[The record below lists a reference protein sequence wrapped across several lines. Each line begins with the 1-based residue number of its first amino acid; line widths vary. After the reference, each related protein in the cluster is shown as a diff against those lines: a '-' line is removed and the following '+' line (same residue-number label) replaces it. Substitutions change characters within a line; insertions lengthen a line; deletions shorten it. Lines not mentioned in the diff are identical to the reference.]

1 MTITYGVRERTRTA
15 DLRGHNPALC
25 QLSYT
30 QHLLVQMVGFEP
42 TLKPILNRM
51 RLPIAPHLQ
60 MVRPGGIGPPTHRLK
75 VCCSTD

>member
-30 QHLLVQMVGFEP
+30 QHLLVQMEGFEP
-42 TLKPILNRM
+42 TLKPICI
-51 RLPIAPHLQ
+51 LPLHFERTVTA
-60 MVRPGGIGPPTHRLK
+60 IGFIFTKTR
-75 VCCSTD
+75 